1 MTPRGHRDYIL
12 MCMGKSQ
19 AIKLLSAVAVGVVL
33 LGLFSPVTAGMLLCI
48 GDGTD
53 PDCCREPDDSQ
64 DSGLDESTRLLDG
77 SDCSCCITVDAAP
90 ATAGNSSHKASLDI
104 VSGAGLLRNVVTPS
118 GTRILR
124 APSSDAGDTRL
135 SSLRTVVL
143 LI

>member
-1 MTPRGHRDYIL
+1 
-12 MCMGKSQ
+12 MGKSH
-19 AIKLLSAVAVGVVL
+19 AIKILSAVAVGVVL
-33 LGLFSPVTAGMLLCI
+33 LGNLSPVTAGMLLCI

-53 PDCCREPDDSQ
+53 PDCCHKPNDSHA
-64 DSGLDESTRLLDG
+64 SRLDESTQLLDG

-90 ATAGNSSHKASLDI
+90 ATAGDSSHKASLDI
-104 VSGAGLLRNVVTPS
+104 VSGSGLLRNVATPT
-118 GTRILR
+118 GTRIPR